1 MTAVQAPS
9 TFEHEIVISRCTG
22 TDRTTIK
29 RLRRIDPQ
37 NFRLMEEVN
46 RKKCERHCPAGLSG
60 WIAERDELIKES
72 K

>member
-9 TFEHEIVISRCTG
+9 TFEHELVISRYTG

-37 NFRLMEEVN
+37 NRGCW
-46 RKKCERHCPAGLSG
+46 RR
-60 WIAERDELIKES
+60 
-72 K
+72 

>member
-22 TDRTTIK
+22 TGRATIK

-37 NFRLMEEVN
+37 NSWLLEEAN
-46 RKKCERHCPAGLSG
+46 HKKMRASLPGR
-60 WIAERDELIKES
+60 IAERDELIKES